1 MQRSTVRRSLGIAGI
16 LALGS
21 IGIAYAQQQ
30 PAPPASGVLYPVPP
44 PAATAPVAPL
54 PGQWPDVDCGTAKLT
69 TTASQP
75 RCRRGPTINNY
86 AGGPRTGAQ
95 EDCAVEQW
103 TVATRHL
110 RTLVS
115 PN

>member
-1 MQRSTVRRSLGIAGI
+1 MQRNTVRRSLGIAGV

-21 IGIAYAQQQ
+21 IVIAYAQQQ
-30 PAPPASGVLYPVPP
+30 PAPPASGASTPP
-44 PAATAPVAPL
+44 AAATAPVAPL

-69 TTASQP
+69 ATASQP
-75 RCRRGPTINNY
+75 RCRRGPTFSNY
-86 AGGPRTGAQ
+86 AGEPRTGAQ

-103 TVATRHL
+103 TVAARSPSN
-110 RTLVS
+110 LVS